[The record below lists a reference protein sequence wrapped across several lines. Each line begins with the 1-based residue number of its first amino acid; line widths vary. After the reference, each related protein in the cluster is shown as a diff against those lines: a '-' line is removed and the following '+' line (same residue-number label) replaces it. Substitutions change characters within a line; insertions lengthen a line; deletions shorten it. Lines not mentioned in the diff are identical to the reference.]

1 MPPPTP
7 PALCLV
13 TDGPPLRQT
22 LIALTSGTV
31 LQEHNSPPAAS
42 IQVLAGAVTRRPGMR
57 SHGD

>member
-1 MPPPTP
+1 MPPT

-13 TDGPPLRQT
+13 TDGPLRQT